1 MSRFQSAEEFEK
13 SLETYVLDRAAA
25 EGREPPELRSEI
37 AYERFLAR
45 MDPEQMTVKGGYAVK
60 AQVPVSPHTKDID
73 VIITEEQHSEKGQ
86 LPRIIRDL
94 LNDRLEQAQVND
106 HFRFDT
112 GEALGFSDLEPKEI
126 AARVSVRAYIG
137 DSRERLSSF
146 PLDVAVAEGHVLP
159 PKIVTAPNH
168 LSWADI
174 DSAQMSVVPPEHLFA
189 DKLLIYVESMS
200 QNRIGD
206 LAHMV
211 LLAEQGLDH
220 EKVAAA
226 LSRFADERGL
236 SSRILE
242 PLTEPPEEW
251 APRFDRIMPGARNIA
266 LEKAFDRISSVLEQI
281 RARGLLGA

>member
-1 MSRFQSAEEFEK
+1 
-13 SLETYVLDRAAA
+13 
-25 EGREPPELRSEI
+25 
-37 AYERFLAR
+37 

-73 VIITEEQHSEKGQ
+73 VIIMEEQPSKKEQ

-94 LNDRLEQAQVND
+94 LNDRLEQAQVSD

-112 GEALGFSDLEPKEI
+112 GEALGFSDLEPKDV
-126 AARVSVRAYIG
+126 AARVSVRSYIG
-137 DSRERLSSF
+137 DSRERFSSF
-146 PLDVAVAEGHVLP
+146 PLDVAVAESHVLP
-159 PKIVTAPNH
+159 PIIVTAPNH

-206 LAHMV
+206 IAHMV
-211 LLAEQGLDH
+211 LLVEQGLDQ

-226 LSRFADERGL
+226 LSRFAEERGM

-242 PLTEPPEEW
+242 PLPEPPEEW
-251 APRFDRIMPGARNIA
+251 APRFDRIMPEEKNIA
-266 LEKAFDRISSVLEQI
+266 LEKAFNHISRLHGQLL
-281 RARGLLGA
+281 ARGLLGA